1 MSAPLF
7 RSRVVPVS
15 EGQMESHGTSLSGN
29 LAVGISNDK
38 EKLAWTGAQG
48 PGTPGEEA
56 MRHGGGD
63 RVMHLPA

>member
-1 MSAPLF
+1 MSVPLL
-7 RSRVVPVS
+7 RSRVVPVR
-15 EGQMESHGTSLSGN
+15 EGQMESHRRSLSGN
-29 LAVGISNDK
+29 LTVGISKDK

-63 RVMHLPA
+63 GVMHLPA

>member
-1 MSAPLF
+1 MSAFLLG
-7 RSRVVPVS
+7 SRVIPVS
-15 EGQMESHGTSLSGN
+15 EGQMQSHRTSLNGN

-38 EKLAWTGAQG
+38 EKVFWTGAQG

-63 RVMHLPA
+63 GVMHLPA

>member
-1 MSAPLF
+1 MSEPLF

-29 LAVGISNDK
+29 LAVGTIKDK
-38 EKLAWTGAQG
+38 EKVVWTGAQG

-56 MRHGGGD
+56 MRHGDGD
-63 RVMHLPA
+63 GVMHLPA